1 LSGHIHYR
9 RIGKSYFDD
18 QVVITAPA
26 LYQTQLSEISRKG
39 SSLDRD
45 KDTTTINSF
54 NLMTVDRANRKIFL
68 TSYGA
73 YEDESAKISNRTETL
88 LY

>member
-1 LSGHIHYR
+1 M
-9 RIGKSYFDD
+9 
-18 QVVITAPA
+18 
-26 LYQTQLSEISRKG
+26 SRKG
-39 SSLDRD
+39 SALDRS

-54 NLMTVDRANRKIFL
+54 NLMTVDRVNRKIFL
-68 TSYGA
+68 TSFGA